1 MHRITETIRR
11 NFGVLIRLLPFF
23 AFIPPIV
30 ILYSLYAWSFEQT
43 LHGRTFLLFFLWL
56 VFLEMV
62 MSWEKLAIKLNK
74 IKSLR
79 TFLLVMNI
87 LLPTIY
93 VIVENYCGLNVVI
106 ENVAESIGVEKISWP
121 VISVEYLVFMI
132 FLILI
137 VLLLFGVNS
146 LLDFSVSIIFA
157 GVIGTLFLIDNLY
170 PYGRFTPLQMLV
182 PATTTIVTYVFNLMG
197 YSTNLSIINSRTYG
211 SIPYLTVIN
220 QQGDSVGLGIAWA
233 CSGIESLMIY
243 AVTIVLFL
251 RKMNASIKIKTAYF
265 LIGAI
270 ITYLISIFRIVTLF
284 LLAFDY
290 SIKSPQWQQFHNY
303 YGMLYTA
310 AWITVYPLIIAGSHT
325 LWNTVRYRKIQK
337 GIT

>member
-1 MHRITETIRR
+1 MQRIRETIRR
-11 NFGVLIRLLPFF
+11 NLDALLRLSPLL

-56 VFLEMV
+56 VSLETV

-79 TFLLVMNI
+79 TFLQAMSI

-93 VIVENYCGLNVVI
+93 VIVENYYGLNLVI
-106 ENVAESIGVEKISWP
+106 ENVAENIGVEKTSWP
-121 VISVEYLVFMI
+121 IVSVEYLVFMI

-137 VLLLFGVNS
+137 VLSLFGVNS
-146 LLDFSVSIIFA
+146 LLDYSLSVIFA
-157 GVIGTLFLIDNLY
+157 GVIGILFVIDNLY

-197 YSTNLSIINSRTYG
+197 YTTSIRITNNSTQGL
-211 SIPYLTVIN
+211 IPILKVTN
-220 QQGDSVGLGIAWA
+220 QQEKSVQLGIAWA
-233 CSGIESLMIY
+233 CSGIESLIIY
-243 AVTIVLFL
+243 TVTIVIFL
-251 RKMNASIKIKTAYF
+251 RKMDVSIKIKTVYF

-270 ITYLISIFRIVTLF
+270 VTYLINIFRIVTLF

-290 SIKSPQWQQFHNY
+290 PTNSPQWQQFHNY
-303 YGMLYTA
+303 YGMLYPV
-310 AWITVYPLIIAGSHT
+310 AWITVYPLIIAGGHT
-325 LWNTVRYRKIQK
+325 LWNAVKYRKHKKNI
-337 GIT
+337 